1 MQTSTCNMCARVSD
15 GKVDI
20 KAAADDLTTADSS

>member
-1 MQTSTCNMCARVSD
+1 MCVCVCVCVSD

-20 KAAADDLTTADSS
+20 KAAADDLTTVASS